1 MNLAEL
7 NKIIQGTQLEDVTSE
22 FNTGFDEL
30 PDGYY
35 LSEVEKVELRE
46 TKETHNPMIMI
57 QFKVVEDAIQ
67 IDDSGSQFLSISK
80 TKGRKIFMNFVIKD
94 EKSYKR
100 FVSDMLKF
108 ENSEGE
114 AILDKS
120 YFTVDDETMM
130 QALDALVGYSVYIHL
145 STTINSDD
153 TKNQWRNLISW
164 KRVSDL
170 GLPQ

>member
-1 MNLAEL
+1 MDLKIL
-7 NKIIQGTQLEDVTSE
+7 NSIIQGTQLEDVTSE
-22 FNTGFDEL
+22 SNVGFDEL

-35 LSEVEKVELRE
+35 LSEVEKVELKE
-46 TKETHNPMIMI
+46 TKETHNPMVVI
-57 QFKVVEDAIQ
+57 QFKVVEDAVQ
-67 IDDSGSQFLSISK
+67 IDDSGSQFLTISK

-108 ENSEGE
+108 ENGEGE

-130 QALDALVGYSVYIHL
+130 QALDALTGYSVYIHL
-145 STTINSDD
+145 STTETNDGN
-153 TKNQWRNLISW
+153 KNQWRNLISW